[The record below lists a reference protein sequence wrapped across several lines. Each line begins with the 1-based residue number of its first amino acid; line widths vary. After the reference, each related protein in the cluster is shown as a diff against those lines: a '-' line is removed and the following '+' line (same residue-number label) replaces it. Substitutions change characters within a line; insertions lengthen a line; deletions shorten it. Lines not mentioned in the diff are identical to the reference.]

1 MRYFQRKNVLHETFK
16 KTHWLTTLVF
26 LSLVGLGITSCGGNS
41 FVLGQP
47 GQLTLVFIYA
57 DG

>member
-1 MRYFQRKNVLHETFK
+1 MHETFK

-41 FVLGQP
+41 SVLGQP